1 MRECVRAGYV
11 MEEENKENDGEE
23 ERGRDHAWHMSMVSR
38 FGTNKKKKNE
48 VYMCELENGGWESP
62 GKKTKK

>member
-1 MRECVRAGYV
+1 VAYEYGFKVRY
-11 MEEENKENDGEE
+11 EQKE
-23 ERGRDHAWHMSMVSR
+23 
-38 FGTNKKKKNE
+38 KKE

>member
-23 ERGRDHAWHMSMVSR
+23 EREDEITRGI
-38 FGTNKKKKNE
+38 
-48 VYMCELENGGWESP
+48 
-62 GKKTKK
+62 